1 MTGENRC
8 VHIDRFSL
16 ELLTSIPVAL
26 IWLILSKHFARSAA
40 FVIAFLMKSRGWR
53 LAQSFQWVKERRPQ
67 VHLSDGNFITYA
79 CLFWYLCSQKLLK
92 GGRERVRERE
102 RDWYASWVCT
112 YLQLATCLHACVC
125 ELQSKMATSHVHTR
139 RHINAVQD
147 ITIFWNIEFILWVW
161 SDVIAII
168 ALDDTVGFLAW
179 LEISIYGGIKHFYG
193 KL

>member
-1 MTGENRC
+1 MGSICYSLLDEIKGMETGT
-8 VHIDRFSL
+8 IFS
-16 ELLTSIPVAL
+16 V
-26 IWLILSKHFARSAA
+26 
-40 FVIAFLMKSRGWR
+40 G
-53 LAQSFQWVKERRPQ
+53 ERTETKVQ
-67 VHLSDGNFITYA
+67 LSDGNFIIYA
-79 CLFWYLCSQKLLK
+79 CLFWYVCSPKLLK

-179 LEISIYGGIKHFYG
+179 MEISIYGGIKHFYG
-193 KL
+193 KGEVIVLIWYPFLVSAR